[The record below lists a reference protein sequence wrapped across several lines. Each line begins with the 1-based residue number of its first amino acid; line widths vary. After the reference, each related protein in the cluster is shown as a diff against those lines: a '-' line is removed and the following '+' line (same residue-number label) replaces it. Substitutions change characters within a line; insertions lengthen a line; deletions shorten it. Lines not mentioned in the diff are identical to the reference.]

1 MSLKLYQHSVHRP
14 SALSWEQYTT
24 FLGAIARREKESV
37 ARLTRDFK
45 ATQLQF
51 TDSRLP
57 GW

>member
-1 MSLKLYQHSVHRP
+1 MSLKLYQHSVNHPR
-14 SALSWEQYTT
+14 ALSWEQCTT
-24 FLGAIARREKESV
+24 FLGAIAKGGKESV

>member
-14 SALSWEQYTT
+14 SALSWEQCTT
-24 FLGAIARREKESV
+24 FLGAIAKREKESV